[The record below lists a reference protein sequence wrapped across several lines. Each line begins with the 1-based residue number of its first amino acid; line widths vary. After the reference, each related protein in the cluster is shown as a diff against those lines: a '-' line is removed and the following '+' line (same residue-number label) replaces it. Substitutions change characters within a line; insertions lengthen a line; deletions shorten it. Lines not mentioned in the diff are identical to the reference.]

1 MAAPLS
7 HPVASRRCYRGDYAV
22 HSHAHAQ
29 MLFGLSGTLDLD
41 LAGRAA
47 RVEPGV
53 ALVMPPGTAHAY
65 RALRPMQALVID
77 APAQRSLER
86 VRLLAFDA
94 RAASHAGELD
104 PQALLDQLAGAPRV
118 LSRRAFDLDAL
129 AAAVDAELHAAWP
142 TARMAAWACLSVP
155 RLHARLLERSGLSPQ
170 AWLRQRRLDRAQQL
184 LRAGWLL
191 ETTAMQVGYA
201 SGSALAFALRRE
213 RGLGARR
220 LRAGA

>member
-86 VRLLAFDA
+86 VRLLAFGVTLSLSIITEKASLPWA
-94 RAASHAGELD
+94 RWRFTST
-104 PQALLDQLAGAPRV
+104 
-118 LSRRAFDLDAL
+118 FI
-129 AAAVDAELHAAWP
+129 
-142 TARMAAWACLSVP
+142 T
-155 RLHARLLERSGLSPQ
+155 
-170 AWLRQRRLDRAQQL
+170 
-184 LRAGWLL
+184 
-191 ETTAMQVGYA
+191 
-201 SGSALAFALRRE
+201 
-213 RGLGARR
+213 
-220 LRAGA
+220 